1 MNSACQTNSQNWEG
15 EMFLKVVFKQALHPQ
30 QTPYAYIH
38 EFASTYKN
46 KSNAFNC
53 ANTAVLVKSS
63 CLCMSVWN
71 NNYEPSFPKTDALN
85 WLWNITVSVNVH
97 SCWYKSHL
105 CGCNRDSIYKTC
117 NRWWTKKKFMSSWQ
131 CLLLCRYLICLIDP
145 DLVWVAD
152 YLILFDCK
160 YKWFSQLERFWKL
173 IQF

>member
-63 CLCMSVWN
+63 CLCVSVWN

-117 NRWWTKKKFMSSWQ
+117 NRWWTKKNLCPPDNAYCYVGTSSAWLIPIWFELQ
-131 CLLLCRYLICLIDP
+131 IIWYYLTVNIND
-145 DLVWVAD
+145 
-152 YLILFDCK
+152 FHN
-160 YKWFSQLERFWKL
+160 WKG
-173 IQF
+173 FGN